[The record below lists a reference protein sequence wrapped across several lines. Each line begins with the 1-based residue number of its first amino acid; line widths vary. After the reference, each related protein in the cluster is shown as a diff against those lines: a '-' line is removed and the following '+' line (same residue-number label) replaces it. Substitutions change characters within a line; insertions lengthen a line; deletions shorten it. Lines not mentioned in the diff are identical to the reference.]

1 MQASERGKREQ
12 ISEEL
17 WLSAMEWVRFHM
29 HIVHWVADPYLAY
42 MAADEDDL
50 FHEAILA
57 AVEALAAAEKKKAQQ
72 QFIPFFRVIFK
83 GRCRDLAAGI
93 QPVLGDLDSLFA
105 TVAREEEMYLPEPER
120 EEIMAAL
127 KGIGGRREEVC
138 AWILAQPR
146 PVSTLETARHFQV
159 SQRQVCRLLEQSL
172 KQLAQEG

>member
-57 AVEALAAAEKKKAQQ
+57 AVEALAAAEKKTRQSRLPGQGLFVWSCAASPCRFQTCYGSAARG
-72 QFIPFFRVIFK
+72 FPAVFRSP
-83 GRCRDLAAGI
+83 G
-93 QPVLGDLDSLFA
+93 Q
-105 TVAREEEMYLPEPER
+105 
-120 EEIMAAL
+120 
-127 KGIGGRREEVC
+127 
-138 AWILAQPR
+138 
-146 PVSTLETARHFQV
+146 
-159 SQRQVCRLLEQSL
+159 
-172 KQLAQEG
+172 